1 MDKILEA
8 LFEKAI
14 GGDVQA
20 SRLLLEH
27 HQKLQRNVNITIDS
41 PFEKFMKAQ
50 NTEFVDVTPQE
61 SSKMDEISE
70 ELEGVYENLPERN
83 EINDSPRKREKE
95 ERGRVVNI
103 LKSEKD
109 KLTKRNYQKKA
120 YELRKRAK
128 NVGLDLLPNGRQPKG
143 ARKEW
148 LRRLE
153 ELEKQKKDK

>member
-1 MDKILEA
+1 M
-8 LFEKAI
+8 
-14 GGDVQA
+14 
-20 SRLLLEH
+20 
-27 HQKLQRNVNITIDS
+27 
-41 PFEKFMKAQ
+41 
-50 NTEFVDVTPQE
+50 
-61 SSKMDEISE
+61 
-70 ELEGVYENLPERN
+70 YENLPERN

-109 KLTKRNYQKKA
+109 KLKKRNYQKKA